1 MSTLKT
7 VEELVKSKTR
17 ALLHPGVGL
26 LYVREEDA
34 VELLT
39 QDRHSLHTSLVA
51 AVKGLDTKFV
61 PGDSKWFGKN
71 DYSEGEYKLVPA
83 KDPNKAMYC
92 LTCERFLPEE
102 GCTCGT
108 VSVERVLTIINS
120 IFKE

>member
-39 QDRHSLHTSLVA
+39 QDRAAIHTSLIK
-51 AVKGLDTKFV
+51 AVEGLRESTRDCGRCNNCETAVSQCESIIYYNGRDQALDDT
-61 PGDSKWFGKN
+61 
-71 DYSEGEYKLVPA
+71 
-83 KDPNKAMYC
+83 
-92 LTCERFLPEE
+92 
-102 GCTCGT
+102 
-108 VSVERVLTIINS
+108 LTIINS

>member
-51 AVKGLDTKFV
+51 AVEGLKYQQPHVDTPFHTEDKI
-61 PGDSKWFGKN
+61 
-71 DYSEGEYKLVPA
+71 Y
-83 KDPNKAMYC
+83 AMNAT
-92 LTCERFLPEE
+92 LDQ
-102 GCTCGT
+102 
-108 VSVERVLTIINS
+108 VLTIINS